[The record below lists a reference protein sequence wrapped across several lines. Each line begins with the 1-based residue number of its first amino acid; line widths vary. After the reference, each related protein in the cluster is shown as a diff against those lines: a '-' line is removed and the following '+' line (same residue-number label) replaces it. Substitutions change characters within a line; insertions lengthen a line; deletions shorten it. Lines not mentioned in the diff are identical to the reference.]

1 MADFIQITLEC
12 NGNKL
17 QFGMNESR
25 QKLEF
30 GITALSGLEASE
42 LEISTT
48 DNALVDGSTLTGNGL
63 KAVPSIS
70 RQP

>member
-30 GITALSGLEASE
+30 GITAISGLEASE

-48 DNALVDGSTLTGNGL
+48 DNALVDG
-63 KAVPSIS
+63 
-70 RQP
+70 